1 MTALPHTH
9 GVASGTTPASLNFP
23 KPLNRYRHAAWTVLV
38 IGLIMTVFATLY
50 IRSNVENAA
59 WRDFLVHCEEIHNV
73 IENRLIVHARILL
86 SGVALFNASEDVTRA
101 EWRMFAKTQ
110 KIEQSLPGMQGIG
123 VSLFIPRGELS
134 RYVQQVRSEGFPE
147 YRVKPGGDREVY
159 APVFYLE
166 PFSGSNLQAFGF
178 DMLSDAV
185 FRKAMEQAC
194 DTDTAALS
202 GKTLL
207 AQEAGQDAQP
217 RVLMFAPVYNKKVPT
232 DSAAER
238 RAALFGWVYSPLR
251 MGSLVRETLVGRNLE
266 KSKKFHLQIYD
277 GTTPSAQSLLYR
289 SYALKDKPSESHVR
303 FTRKIPIN
311 FNGHLWTL
319 GFEETDGGAMTLE
332 YMEAWRI
339 LVGGM
344 LITILL
350 FMLIRT
356 LLNTRAQAQRMA
368 EELTVGLRESEESL
382 KRSQELAH
390 LGSWDMDLVNNRL
403 TWSEE
408 VYRIFGLSPVEFSGT
423 YEAFLGIVH
432 PEDRVAVDAAYSGSL
447 RESREGYEIEHRI
460 IRKSTGEVRF
470 VYEKCYHRRDASGV
484 IVRSVG
490 MVQDITER
498 KQAEEV
504 AAKLSAAKSKFTS
517 TVSHE
522 LRSPLATIKEATE
535 LVSDGLLGPV
545 SDEQKYVLDTAK
557 ENISR
562 LGRLINNVLVYQKME
577 AGKTHY
583 KLQSHD
589 MNEVIREA
597 LKSVV
602 LFAGTRTNDLVMDL
616 GEDLSEINF
625 DRDKIFQVMINLMAN
640 AVKYSE
646 SGPIVVRT
654 RREDHTIHVSV
665 RDAGPGIKPEHLE
678 EIFEPFSQM
687 GESSQGGTG
696 LGLAIAKEIIRA
708 HHGKIWVE
716 SEIGRGSTFH
726 FTLPF

>member
-1 MTALPHTH
+1 MTTLSQTH
-9 GVASGTTPASLNFP
+9 GVASGTTPASSNFP
-23 KPLNRYRHAAWTVLV
+23 KPLNRYRYAAWAVLV
-38 IGLIMTVFATLY
+38 TGLAMTVFATLY

-59 WRDFLVHCEEIHNV
+59 QRDFLVHCAEIHNG
-73 IENRLIVHARILL
+73 IENRLNVHAGILL

-110 KIEQSLPGMQGIG
+110 KIPKSFPGMQGIG
-123 VSLFIPRGELS
+123 VSLFVPRSELS
-134 RYVQQVRSEGFPE
+134 RYIQQVRNEGFPE
-147 YRVKPGGDREVY
+147 YRVKPGGDREDY

-166 PFSGSNLQAFGF
+166 PFSGSNLQAFGY
-178 DMLSDAV
+178 DMLSDTV
-185 FRKAMEQAC
+185 SRKAMEQAC
-194 DTDTAALS
+194 DTDTAVLS
-202 GKTLL
+202 GKTSLVL
-207 AQEAGQDAQP
+207 EFDKDVQSG
-217 RVLMFAPVYNKKVPT
+217 VLMCAPVYNKKVPT

-238 RAALFGWVYSPLR
+238 RAAIYGWIYSPLR
-251 MGSLVRETLVGRNLE
+251 MNALMRETLMGRNLE
-266 KSKKFHLQIYD
+266 QSKKFHLQIFD

-289 SYALKDKPSESHVR
+289 SHSPEDKPSGSHVR
-303 FTRKIPIN
+303 FTRKIPVN
-311 FNGHLWTL
+311 FNGHFWTL
-319 GFEETDGGAMTLE
+319 WFEETDGGAMTLE

-390 LGSWDMDLVNNRL
+390 LGSWGLDLVNDRL

-408 VYRIFGLSPVEFSGT
+408 VYRIFGLSPGEFSGT
-423 YEAFLGIVH
+423 YEAFLEVVH
-432 PEDRVAVDAAYSGSL
+432 PEDRAMVEAAYSGSL

-460 IRKSTGEVRF
+460 LKKSTGEVRF
-470 VYEKCYHRRDASGV
+470 VYEKCHHGRDASGV

-498 KQAEEV
+498 KQAEEA

-583 KLQSHD
+583 TLRAHD
-589 MNEVIREA
+589 INEVVREA
-597 LKSVV
+597 HKSVV
-602 LFAGTRTNDLVMDL
+602 LFAGNRTADLVMDL
-616 GEDLSEINF
+616 GEDLPKISF
-625 DRDKIFQVMINLMAN
+625 DRDKLFQVMINLMAN

-646 SGPIVVRT
+646 SGPIVIRT
-654 RREDHTIHVSV
+654 RREDRGIHVIV
-665 RDAGPGIKPEHLE
+665 RDSGPGIKAEHLE

-708 HHGKIWVE
+708 HHGKILVE
-716 SEIGRGSTFH
+716 SEIGRGSAFH
-726 FTLPF
+726 FTLPV